1 MNKLNNKFISRKK
14 EFSGVQRV
22 MEVQEEGGGSKGWWG
37 SRGPLKEKSQKKDT
51 KYCLL
56 LPNIVPFSRQL
67 GREAAKKSSF
77 LNGRSIKRGGG

>member
-37 SRGPLKEKSQKKDT
+37 SRGPLKEKSQKKI
-51 KYCLL
+51 
-56 LPNIVPFSRQL
+56 PNIAFFYQILSPFL
-67 GREAAKKSSF
+67 D
-77 LNGRSIKRGGG
+77 N